1 MAINKILKNTSLYT
15 LCALL
20 QKGTGFLLLPIY
32 TTYLK
37 PEDYGTMNLILSVTG
52 FLSILFLASLNGA
65 AARYHF
71 RYTMTKGQAVV
82 WGTILLIVLL
92 NSLFW
97 GLVFIIFHDI
107 LLTPLT
113 EGISFYP
120 LLFLAI
126 LGTMLSPLY
135 LFYQQ
140 WLQCVQDGVKYAL
153 NLISNFLLQVSLN
166 LLMLI
171 VFHQGVLGM
180 ILSSFI
186 VSVVFFLYSIIS
198 FLPYVTLRINKKIV
212 VSSMEYSM
220 PLIPHSISG
229 YLSVMQDRVL
239 LNRIVGIQQV
249 GLYSVANQFGNILNL
264 FTSSI
269 NQAFTPWLYQK
280 LEKVDESSSYES
292 IYKFAEMSNVLC
304 CLVALLITM
313 FSPELIQLMTAEE
326 FYSSWQP
333 IVFITFGYVLNGLYF
348 FFSKSLFF
356 SHTKYVMIISIAT
369 VILNFIFNVIFIP
382 HYGYVGTGL
391 AFLLSQ
397 FVSSII
403 SLILSMRLVPYLRYH
418 WKKMYLSC
426 IIFFLLCISIF
437 FFQLIDNWW
446 LRLIIKIAYTISVM
460 SLIFFIYRDS
470 LRLFKSQI
478 LNRK

>member
-1 MAINKILKNTSLYT
+1 
-15 LCALL
+15 
-20 QKGTGFLLLPIY
+20 
-32 TTYLK
+32 
-37 PEDYGTMNLILSVTG
+37 
-52 FLSILFLASLNGA
+52 
-65 AARYHF
+65 
-71 RYTMTKGQAVV
+71 
-82 WGTILLIVLL
+82 
-92 NSLFW
+92 
-97 GLVFIIFHDI
+97 
-107 LLTPLT
+107 
-113 EGISFYP
+113 
-120 LLFLAI
+120 
-126 LGTMLSPLY
+126 
-135 LFYQQ
+135 
-140 WLQCVQDGVKYAL
+140 
-153 NLISNFLLQVSLN
+153 
-166 LLMLI
+166 MLI

-356 SHTKYVMIISIAT
+356 LT
-369 VILNFIFNVIFIP
+369 LN
-382 HYGYVGTGL
+382 
-391 AFLLSQ
+391 
-397 FVSSII
+397 
-403 SLILSMRLVPYLRYH
+403 M
-418 WKKMYLSC
+418 
-426 IIFFLLCISIF
+426 
-437 FFQLIDNWW
+437 
-446 LRLIIKIAYTISVM
+446 
-460 SLIFFIYRDS
+460 
-470 LRLFKSQI
+470 
-478 LNRK
+478 

>member
-1 MAINKILKNTSLYT
+1 MGYY
-15 LCALL
+15 
-20 QKGTGFLLLPIY
+20 F
-32 TTYLK
+32 
-37 PEDYGTMNLILSVTG
+37 V
-52 FLSILFLASLNGA
+52 
-65 AARYHF
+65 
-71 RYTMTKGQAVV
+71 
-82 WGTILLIVLL
+82 
-92 NSLFW
+92 NSTFKFSFW

-426 IIFFLLCISIF
+426 IIFFFCVSLF
-437 FFQLIDNWW
+437 FSF
-446 LRLIIKIAYTISVM
+446 S
-460 SLIFFIYRDS
+460 
-470 LRLFKSQI
+470 
-478 LNRK
+478 